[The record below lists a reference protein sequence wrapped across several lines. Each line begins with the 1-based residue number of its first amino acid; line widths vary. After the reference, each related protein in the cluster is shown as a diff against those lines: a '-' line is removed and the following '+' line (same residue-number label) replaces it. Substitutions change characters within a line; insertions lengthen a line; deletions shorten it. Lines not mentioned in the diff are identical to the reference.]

1 MLCIKPFVPRFGSL
15 PFGCS
20 VCPPCTINRRR
31 LWAMRMLLESFK
43 HGDSSF
49 ITLTYSNIPQT
60 NPCRIC
66 KAQCYSCR
74 CKEHSVSLRRQHYRN
89 FLKNLRPLV
98 TSSKIRYFLV
108 GEYGE
113 ETQRPHFHAILFGV
127 APAIA
132 GGLDGFGGLV
142 RKAWAHGHTYVGD
155 ATVDSMQYVAGYVTK
170 KMNHAESKCSE
181 KCKHPKL
188 NGREP
193 EFSRM
198 SLRPGIGALAVD
210 DIARAMGTDAGL
222 QQFIESGDVPLS
234 LSVGRKSLP
243 LARYLRRKL
252 REKMGISPDAPK
264 EAIQKYSLEMQVV
277 YQEALKNPKM
287 RDRCISRSDFW
298 GRINR
303 QKALNMGSKFKLF
316 ESAHKI

>member
-1 MLCIKPFVPRFGSL
+1 MLCVKPFVPRFGNL
-15 PFGCS
+15 PFGCTQ
-20 VCPPCTINRRR
+20 CHPCRINRRR

-49 ITLTYSNIPQT
+49 VTLTYSNIPQT
-60 NPCRIC
+60 APCRVC
-66 KAQCYSCR
+66 KTQCHSCR
-74 CKEHSVSLRRQHYRN
+74 CKEHSVSLQKQHYRN
-89 FLKNLRPLV
+89 FFKNFRPLV
-98 TSSKIRYFLV
+98 TSSKIRFFLV
-108 GEYGE
+108 GEYGDQ
-113 ETQRPHFHAILFGV
+113 TQRPHFHAILFGI
-127 APAIA
+127 APLIA
-132 GGLDGFGGLV
+132 GGVDGLGGLV
-142 RKAWAHGHTYVGD
+142 RKAWPHGHTYVGD

-170 KMNHAESKCSE
+170 KMTAKDD
-181 KCKHPKL
+181 PRL

-193 EFSRM
+193 EFARM

-234 LSVGRKSLP
+234 LAVGRKSLP

-252 REKMGISPDAPK
+252 REKMGISPDSPK